1 MGEMREGGVPLG
13 FVWRD
18 AIADR
23 RRFHTG
29 EPSTGWRKAGGAIIV
44 AHANLRATTRNSP
57 SPVLGFWDKD
67 TRGGAPRYKPPERF
81 GHYQDPGISS

>member
-29 EPSTGWRKAGGAIIV
+29 EPSTGWRKVPPAVSLSPAVPFYTMIAAGI
-44 AHANLRATTRNSP
+44 
-57 SPVLGFWDKD
+57 
-67 TRGGAPRYKPPERF
+67 
-81 GHYQDPGISS
+81 